1 MYLED
6 IDLIR
11 RIIHVD
17 MDAFYASVE
26 QRDRPELRGLP
37 IVVGGNPDG
46 RGVVATCSYEA
57 RAFGIRSAMPCS
69 QAKRLCPNVVF
80 VQTNMAKY
88 KEASRQ
94 IRDVFHEVTDLVEP
108 LSLDEA
114 YLDVTENKLNLQY
127 GRDVAKYI
135 KARIFESTRLT
146 ASAGV
151 APNKFVAKV
160 ASDLRKPDGL
170 VIIPPEQVADFIA
183 QLPVRKIWGVGPATA
198 KRLELLGI
206 RTGLELRN
214 FPPDRLQ
221 AHLGRTGRLLHRL
234 AHGDDPRRVTPN
246 RVAKSRGSETT
257 LDQDVIHIET
267 IERIIQDQARQVAAS
282 LLNIKRPG
290 KTVTL
295 KLRYSDFETITRS
308 RTLPSATSSSEL
320 IAETACHLL
329 RTSTHAG
336 ERPVRLVGVSVSG
349 LLGADDPEQLWLAL
363 PLP

>member
-1 MYLED
+1 MD
-6 IDLIR
+6 SIDRIR

-37 IVVGGNPDG
+37 VAVGGSPDG

-57 RAFGIRSAMPCS
+57 RKFGVRSAMPCS
-69 QAKRLCPNVVF
+69 QAKRLCPELVF
-80 VQTNMAKY
+80 IRTHMEKY
-88 KEASRQ
+88 KEVSQQ
-94 IRDVFHEVTDLVEP
+94 IRSVFHEVTDLVEP

-114 YLDVTENKLNLQY
+114 YLDVTENKLGLEF
-127 GRDVAKYI
+127 GRDVAKYV
-135 KARIFESTRLT
+135 KARIREATGLT

-170 VIIPPEQVADFIA
+170 VIIPPERMLPFIA
-183 QLPVRKIWGVGPATA
+183 TLPVRKIWGVGPATA

-206 RTGLELRN
+206 RSGLDLRN
-214 FPPDRLQ
+214 FPVDKLQ
-221 AHLGRTGRLLHRL
+221 AHLGSSGRLLHRL

-246 RVAKSRGSETT
+246 RIAKSRGSETT
-257 LDQDVIHIET
+257 LNTDISDLGA
-267 IERIIQDQARQVAAS
+267 IERIIFEQATQVSKA
-282 LLNIKRPG
+282 LLAIQRPG

-308 RTLPSATSSSEL
+308 RTLTAATSSARQ
-320 IAETACHLL
+320 IAETACALL
-329 RTSTHAG
+329 RGATEAG
-336 ERPVRLVGVSVSG
+336 DRSIRLVGVSVSG